1 MRLRAVGAVALM
13 AVGGLVLLLGM
24 VGAAEQPD
32 PAAARVG
39 VLVLS
44 LPIIALGACLWRRR
58 NGGTPSGRRRAKM
71 AGAGIVG
78 VMMVALA
85 GFAYAGG
92 EVAVAAS
99 GVLFAV
105 LALGYVAVVRNS
117 GTDDV
122 IATMLDLPTGP
133 EPGLLVVAPR
143 TKRLVRAVGA
153 AVAGLSLLALAAAMR
168 ADGDGRWW
176 FIALCGV
183 GLLVAFPRLLG
194 QARGIA
200 GLGVSRSRV
209 SFTAGGRTML
219 AAWDLITGVEAFR
232 MRASRYGHVR
242 MVGVHVT
249 DVDRLQGLGRG
260 LRRLARINHRLG
272 PGLAWPTT
280 MFDLEDDRIVELVE
294 RYLDDPERRRELDRA
309 FDHSAGDASL
319 AARVVR

>member
-1 MRLRAVGAVALM
+1 MRLRAVGAIALM
-13 AVGGLVLLLGM
+13 AVGGLILLLGM

-32 PAAARVG
+32 PAGARVG

-44 LPIIALGACLWRRR
+44 LPIVALGVWLWRRR

-71 AGAGIVG
+71 AAAGIVG
-78 VMMVALA
+78 LLMLALA
-85 GFAYAGG
+85 GFAYADG
-92 EVAVAAS
+92 EVAVAAG

-117 GTDDV
+117 GADDV

-133 EPGLLVVAPR
+133 EPGLLIVAPR
-143 TKRLVRAVGA
+143 TKRLVRAVGGA
-153 AVAGLSLLALAAAMR
+153 IAGLSLVLMAPAMR
-168 ADGDGRWW
+168 ADGEGAWW
-176 FIALCGV
+176 FVGLCGV
-183 GLLVAFPRLLG
+183 ALLVAFPWLLG
-194 QARGIA
+194 QARGVA
-200 GLGVSRSRV
+200 GLGVSRSGI

-219 AAWDLITGVEAFR
+219 AAWDLVTGVEAFR
-232 MRASRYGHVR
+232 MRASRYGRVR
-242 MVGVHVT
+242 MVGVHIT

-272 PGLAWPTT
+272 PDLAWPAT

-309 FDHSAGDASL
+309 VDHSPGDASL